1 MMNLMWIVSKVQIA
15 HYFFSQHADEER
27 MNDNLM
33 ISEVEEA
40 ILNGSILESYPN
52 DKRGDSCLV
61 VGFTRGGKPIH
72 IVCGQSSDKLVI
84 ITVYIP
90 GPPKFIN
97 PYERKK

>member
-1 MMNLMWIVSKVQIA
+1 MMNLTWIVSKVQLV

-40 ILNGSILESYPN
+40 ILNGSILETYPN
-52 DKRGDSCLV
+52 DNDSCLV

-72 IVCGQSSDKLVI
+72 IVCGQSGDKLVI

-90 GPPKFIN
+90 KPPKFIN